1 MIKNVQ
7 LKRVNKILDVDYD
20 LISSAILLFMSITVC
35 DLGTS
40 SRFIKGHIFDNFIYL
55 FIYIYIYNNNNNIII
70 YSLLGKQKINI

>member
-20 LISSAILLFMSITVC
+20 LISSAILLFVSIKVC

-40 SRFIKGHIFDNFIYL
+40 SIRYVLDICIY
-55 FIYIYIYNNNNNIII
+55 YINRSIQVYCIA
-70 YSLLGKQKINI
+70 L

>member
-20 LISSAILLFMSITVC
+20 LISSAILLFVSIKVC

-40 SRFIKGHIFDNFIYL
+40 SIRYICIYYIHRSIKVYCIAL
-55 FIYIYIYNNNNNIII
+55 
-70 YSLLGKQKINI
+70 

>member
-20 LISSAILLFMSITVC
+20 LILSAILLFMSIQVC

-40 SRFIKGHIFDNFIYL
+40 SIRYIGIY
-55 FIYIYIYNNNNNIII
+55 YIHRSIQVYCIA
-70 YSLLGKQKINI
+70 Q